1 MTTTATLASPAA
13 TLWTAAEI
21 ARDREAWAAHDLG
34 AAFAGLGPVGSALA
48 AWTEARARLARAD
61 AAFWHHPGA
70 GAPAVAMI
78 AA

>member
-1 MTTTATLASPAA
+1 MTTLLSSHAA
-13 TLWTAAEI
+13 LLWTAAEI

-34 AAFAGLGPVGSALA
+34 AAFAGLASIGPVLA

-61 AAFWHHPGA
+61 AAFWSQGGASGA
-70 GAPAVAMI
+70 GMTML